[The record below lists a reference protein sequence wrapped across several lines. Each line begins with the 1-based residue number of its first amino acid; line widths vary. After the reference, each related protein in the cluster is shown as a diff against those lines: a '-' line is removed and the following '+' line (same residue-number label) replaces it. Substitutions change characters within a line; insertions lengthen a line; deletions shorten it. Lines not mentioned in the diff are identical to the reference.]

1 MLSLCL
7 HAAHGDLVQE
17 RELGWGQG
25 QELIWGLT
33 HCSDERVDEATRPSS
48 TASGVELQG
57 SVEVV
62 ERKRKSGGYNEE
74 SFGVPWVVFLVVALG
89 FHERAC
95 DSRDGSGCSLFVT
108 RRTVRQARV
117 YPVPHPGVV
126 RVPARGGHRRE
137 RPISNPSLQSEW
149 LCSSAILS
157 AFIYGH

>member
-74 SFGVPWVVFLVVALG
+74 SFGVPWVVFLVIALG

-95 DSRDGSGCSLFVT
+95 DSRDGSGCSLFDK
-108 RRTVRQARV
+108 
-117 YPVPHPGVV
+117 H
-126 RVPARGGHRRE
+126 
-137 RPISNPSLQSEW
+137 
-149 LCSSAILS
+149 
-157 AFIYGH
+157 AFIPFHIPALSVFRPGEATAPP

>member
-25 QELIWGLT
+25 QGLIWGLT
-33 HCSDERVDEATRPSS
+33 HCSDERVDEARPSS

-62 ERKRKSGGYNEE
+62 ERKRKSGGYNGE
-74 SFGVPWVVFLVVALG
+74 SFGVPWVVFLVIALG

-108 RRTVRQARV
+108 APNSSTSTRLSRSASRRC
-117 YPVPHPGVV
+117 PCSGPG
-126 RVPARGGHRRE
+126 RPPPRRE
-137 RPISNPSLQSEW
+137 RPIVIHPCSEW
-149 LCSSAILS
+149 LCSSAMLS